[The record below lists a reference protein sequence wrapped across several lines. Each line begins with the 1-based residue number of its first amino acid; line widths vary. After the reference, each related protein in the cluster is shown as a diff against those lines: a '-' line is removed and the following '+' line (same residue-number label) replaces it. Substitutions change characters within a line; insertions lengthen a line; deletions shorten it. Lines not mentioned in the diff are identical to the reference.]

1 MWKKYICWSN
11 RRLFIN
17 VCLKI
22 SVKYYKTKNRWFG
35 SVSFLCTNQNMNNF
49 KVIAIK
55 EVFGDNIERLNDPFR
70 YQKLIN
76 HKSKYKAYRLTS
88 LYLNTVNPAQAVTCI

>member
-1 MWKKYICWSN
+1 MHKSKYEHFN
-11 RRLFIN
+11 
-17 VCLKI
+17 
-22 SVKYYKTKNRWFG
+22 
-35 SVSFLCTNQNMNNF
+35 
-49 KVIAIK
+49 VIAIK

-88 LYLNTVNPAQAVTCI
+88 L